1 MSDKREATDQLV
13 VSDRWQM
20 FIAFSNNKEDIWVAS
35 VDLPL
40 D

>member
-1 MSDKREATDQLV
+1 MSDKGGAADQRV
-13 VSDRWQM
+13 VTDRWQM

-40 D
+40 V